1 MEEILE
7 KKPTETNKEII
18 TSQPVIV
25 DKVEQAR
32 TIVSKRKFLEIWK
45 KSTGVVSVSCA
56 KAEINRETYYRW
68 LKEDPEFAEAV
79 KEVEDTRL
87 DVAEE
92 ILFEKVFIEKDKNLL
107 KFYLERRSPAYR
119 QKLINEIY
127 AGKKTMEDLYDEAV
141 AENTKIQQEHDQLI
155 TGPDRPEQRG
165 DDQALIEDQ
174 GQEGTDSATDSER
187 SPELLPEQAAPAQP
201 DTQSPPKGIE
211 QDH

>member
-1 MEEILE
+1 MEANS
-7 KKPTETNKEII
+7 TEVHKEII
-18 TSQPVIV
+18 PVKTV
-25 DKVEQAR
+25 VVNEEEQMR
-32 TIVSKRKFLEIWK
+32 TTLAKKKFLEIWK
-45 KSTGVVSVSCA
+45 KSTGVISVSCA
-56 KAEINRETYYRW
+56 KAEIDRKTYYNW